1 MHIKFVNHASL
12 IISSGKTKIFC
23 DPWLDGSIFNNGW
36 NHIIET
42 KFDYE
47 TFREI
52 NYIWFSH
59 EHPDHFSTGTLKSI
73 DENIRSNITV
83 LYQSTKDKKV
93 LNFCKGLG
101 FKVQE
106 LPNKKNITLNDD
118 FNLICGKS
126 GFYDSWLYL
135 NDKYNSLLNIN
146 DCHIDTIKDLK
157 KINKDLGNR
166 KIDILLS
173 QFSYAAWKGNKN
185 DSLLREAEAKNKI
198 EILERQLENIKPK
211 YFIPFASYIYF
222 SHEENNYLN
231 DKINKSYDLIDINKF
246 TKTIL
251 MYPGDKWD
259 PNENF
264 SNTENIEKYKLA
276 YSKIKDLEYS
286 QSDVIEYEKLSE
298 SALKCTNRIK
308 KNNNQLLLNILK
320 QIPFIGIMRD
330 VHFYVTDLE
339 QYLVY
344 NKNGLLL
351 QVEQNE
357 VSETIK
363 KNAIKLSSNS
373 LNFLFQFDWGLD
385 TLLVNGRFN
394 ASPNGL
400 LNLIK
405 SFGVMTL
412 NNIGKRLEFKLIL
425 DFELLYFSFKS
436 IYSAISRYRQRMVK
450 RI

>member
-1 MHIKFVNHASL
+1 MHVEFVNHASL

-36 NHIIET
+36 SHIIKT

-47 TFREI
+47 KFREI

-73 DENIRSNITV
+73 DENIRSKITV

-93 LNFCKGLG
+93 INFCKGLG
-101 FKVQE
+101 FNTQE
-106 LPNKKNITLNDD
+106 LPNKKNIMLNDD

-135 NDKYNSLLNIN
+135 TDKYNSLLNIN
-146 DCHIDTIKDLK
+146 DCHIDTLKDLK
-157 KINKDLGNR
+157 KINKDLRNK

-173 QFSYAAWKGNKN
+173 QFSYAAWRGNKN
-185 DSLLREAEAKNKI
+185 DSLLREQEAKNKI
-198 EILERQLENIKPK
+198 KILERQLENIKPK

-222 SHEENNYLN
+222 SHVENNYLN

-251 MYPGDKWD
+251 MYPGDTWD
-259 PNENF
+259 PSEQF
-264 SNTENIEKYKLA
+264 SNSENIKKYKLA
-276 YSKIKDLEYS
+276 YSKIKDLEYD
-286 QSDVIEYEKLSE
+286 QSDTIEYEKLTE

-308 KNNNQLLLNILK
+308 KNNNRLILNILK
-320 QIPFIGIMRD
+320 NIPFIGIMRD
-330 VHFYVTDLE
+330 VHFYVTDLK

-344 NKNGLLL
+344 NRHGLLL
-351 QVEQNE
+351 QVEENE
-357 VSETIK
+357 MSSTIK
-363 KNAIKLSSNS
+363 KNSIKLSSNS

-394 ASPNGL
+394 ANPNGL

-412 NNIGKRLEFKLIL
+412 NNIGKRLEFKLIF

-436 IYSAISRYRQRMVK
+436 IYSAIGRYRQRMVK